1 MARHG
6 QPPLSRFNQPLT
18 ESGYETMLAS
28 LEPKLFGGEID
39 RGNPNGM
46 MANLARSGGG
56 YYIGVG
62 PYSPGQDLP
71 TDLDIRATYG
81 NNKPM
86 ARKHI
91 GQQAPGCLHL
101 IVDATERVTTGNVT
115 LRGLSRLAIA
125 ATSLA
130 AEYSG
135 SQLNLVLANGESKF
149 KTYGYNDGNNL
160 DPSKCLKRYDQFKSS
175 EPRNR
180 TPKNPSGHAFT
191 DGLKHVSEQELYDPR
206 KDFIVVVSDFIEKAT
221 IEDGIVQEFSWRR
234 ALQKIHERVGDRL
247 AVVKT
252 YTPAFDNPPRMDSF
266 LDSKKKRN
274 DIELRTHLA
283 LLDKASELG
292 AQKQNLIRRYLRRM
306 RSVELNT
313 SSTDEELI
321 KNLTDIL
328 YADMSK
334 H

>member
-1 MARHG
+1 MARHER
-6 QPPLSRFNQPLT
+6 PPLSRFNQPLT
-18 ESGYETMLAS
+18 ESGYESMLAS
-28 LEPKLFGGEID
+28 LEPKLLGGEID
-39 RGNPNGM
+39 HGNPNGV
-46 MANLARSGGG
+46 MANLLRIGGG

-81 NNKPM
+81 NNKPI

-101 IVDATERVTTGNVT
+101 IVDAPERVVTGKVT
-115 LRGLSRLAIA
+115 LSGLARLAIA
-125 ATSLA
+125 TTGLA
-130 AEYSG
+130 AKNSG
-135 SQLNLVLANGESKF
+135 SELNLVLGSGEGKF
-149 KTYGYNDGNNL
+149 KTYGYNDGSVL
-160 DPSKCLKRYDQFKSS
+160 DTAKCLKLYDQFKFS

-191 DGLKHVSEQELYDPR
+191 DALKHVSEQELYDPR

-221 IEDGIVQEFSWRR
+221 IEDGIVQEFSWSR

-274 DIELRTHLA
+274 DIELKPHLA
-283 LLDKASELG
+283 LLDKAGDLG
-292 AQKQNLIRRYLRRM
+292 AQKQDLIRRYLRHM
-306 RSVELNT
+306 RYVELKT
-313 SSTDEELI
+313 SSTDKELIEELG
-321 KNLTDIL
+321 TFL
-328 YADMSK
+328 YGAK
-334 H
+334 